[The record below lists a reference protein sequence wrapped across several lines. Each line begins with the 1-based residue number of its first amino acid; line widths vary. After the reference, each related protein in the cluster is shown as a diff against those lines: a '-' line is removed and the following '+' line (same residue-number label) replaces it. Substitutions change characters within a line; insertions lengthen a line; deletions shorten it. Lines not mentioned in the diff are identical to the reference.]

1 MARGVSAIGANQPRI
16 QEGTGMARITT
27 AQQPHLFAPSSDT
40 VFGIPCVPPS
50 RAWTAFFSPSCSG
63 GEREIEKGESSGWRR
78 GGGGRNDAVVY
89 RAGSL
94 CKRAKELVSEAAGG
108 GCLCSGACSFDQA
121 RVCKTQSPRANSKS
135 GEKAVSERSRIHKRS
150 KVYRVFC
157 SANAEASSKEA
168 KSG

>member
-1 MARGVSAIGANQPRI
+1 
-16 QEGTGMARITT
+16 MARITT

-63 GEREIEKGESSGWRR
+63 GEKEIEKEESSGWRR

-89 RAGSL
+89 RAGNLADKTAS
-94 CKRAKELVSEAAGG
+94 G

-121 RVCKTQSPRANSKS
+121 RVCKTQSPRADSKS
-135 GEKAVSERSRIHKRS
+135 GEKAVNERSNIHKRS